1 MKKNIQLSHR
11 LWLLVVSVLLI
22 GCGVYI
28 LLNPMT
34 ALIASALFIGITFIM
49 MGIGYLIVFRYK
61 KSYMHLS
68 LGILDII
75 IGFIFLINLGIT
87 TISMPL
93 IFGLWCLFIGITQI
107 TAGLELKQVND
118 RSWSWMTTSGL
129 IGLIFALLIF
139 FYPLIGTI
147 TITLLIGGYLI
158 IYGAFE
164 LNRYL
169 RGF

>member
-1 MKKNIQLSHR
+1 MEKNIQSSHH
-11 LWLLVVSVLLI
+11 LWLLVISILLI
-22 GCGVYI
+22 GCGIYI
-28 LLNPMT
+28 LLNPIT

-49 MGIGYLIVFRYK
+49 MGIGYLIVFGRT

-68 LGILDII
+68 LGILDIV
-75 IGFIFLINLGIT
+75 IGLIFLTNLGIT

-93 IFGLWCLFIGITQI
+93 IFGLWCLFIGVTQI
-107 TAGLELKQVND
+107 TAGLELKKVND
-118 RSWSWMTTSGL
+118 RSWSWITTSGV
-129 IGLIFALLIF
+129 IGLVFALLIF

-147 TITLLIGGYLI
+147 TITLLMGGYLI